1 MDLITKINKLKAV
14 VRKTHCAGESI
25 GFVPTM
31 GALHEGHLT
40 LVKRARTVADRVVV
54 SIFVNPLQFG
64 KNEDFDKYPRNLSHD
79 MELLMRGG
87 VDYLFA
93 PSAEEFYP
101 KDFETAV
108 VVRDLSD
115 KLCGKFRPGHFKG
128 VATVVAK
135 LFALVEPDIAF
146 FGQKDA
152 QQALIL
158 KRLARDLRFQV
169 RLQICPT
176 VREDDGLAMSSRNV
190 YLSPKQRRVA
200 PLLYRSLG
208 RVAEKVLEGERQA
221 ARARQA
227 GLDLLATEPAIRL
240 EYLEIVDTATL
251 EPPELLRG
259 HLLVAVAAHLGQTR
273 LIDNLLV
280 CVP

>member
-1 MDLITKINKLKAV
+1 MELITKINKLKAV
-14 VRKTHCAGESI
+14 VRKTRCAGEQI

-64 KNEDFDKYPRNLSHD
+64 QGEDFDKYPRNLSHD
-79 MELLMRGG
+79 LELLTRCG

-93 PSAEEFYP
+93 PAAEEFYP
-101 KDFETAV
+101 KDFETSVAV
-108 VVRDLSD
+108 SDLSD

-128 VATVVAK
+128 VTTVVAK

-158 KRLARDLRFQV
+158 KRMARDLRFQA
-169 RLQICPT
+169 RLQVCPT
-176 VREDDGLAMSSRNV
+176 VREEDGLAMSSRNV
-190 YLSPKQRRVA
+190 YLSPEQRRAA
-200 PLLYRSLG
+200 PVLYRALG
-208 RVAEKVLEGERQA
+208 RAAGKILEGERQT

-227 GLDLLATEPAIRL
+227 ALDLLAAEPSIRL

-259 HLLVAVAAHLGQTR
+259 HLLIAVAAYLGQTR

>member
-1 MDLITKINKLKAV
+1 MELITKINKLKAV
-14 VRKTHCAGESI
+14 VRKTRCAGEQI

-64 KNEDFDKYPRNLSHD
+64 QGEDFDKYPRNLSHD
-79 MELLMRGG
+79 LELLTRCG
-87 VDYLFA
+87 VDFLFA
-93 PSAEEFYP
+93 PAAEEFYP
-101 KDFETAV
+101 KDFETSV
-108 VVRDLSD
+108 VVSDLSD

-128 VATVVAK
+128 VTTVVAK

-158 KRLARDLRFQV
+158 KRMARDLRFQA
-169 RLQICPT
+169 RLQVCPT
-176 VREDDGLAMSSRNV
+176 VREEDGLAMSSRNV
-190 YLSPKQRRVA
+190 YLSPEQRRAA
-200 PLLYRSLG
+200 PVLYRSLG
-208 RVAEKVLEGERQA
+208 RAAGKILEGERQT

-227 GLDLLATEPAIRL
+227 ALDLLATEPAIRL

-259 HLLVAVAAHLGQTR
+259 HLLIAVAAHLGQTR

>member
-146 FGQKDA
+146 FGQKAA